1 MRDTIFVLATVVFFV
16 VSVLY
21 VKFCDELR

>member
-21 VKFCDELR
+21 VKFCDEVR